1 MRLHAS
7 FLDLAMTR
15 RQGAA
20 TSMKAILLGK
30 APTSSQPQL
39 RHSSGTLSLL
49 ASAALVARVQARNAD
64 HCPPHTCTHKPI
76 PDPHYTLHSL
86 LHTHTTRVYAPQHPS
101 TPHMETRSTS
111 CNCAA
116 CNTSHSSRTRGACSD
131 GSHEGGSNEQK
142 QLPTNRAKLTW

>member
-76 PDPHYTLHSL
+76 PDPHCTLHSL
-86 LHTHTTRVYAPQHPS
+86 LHTHTTRVYTPQHPS
-101 TPHMETRSTS
+101 TRTPGNTQCKLQLRSLQHQSQQPHQ
-111 CNCAA
+111 
-116 CNTSHSSRTRGACSD
+116 RGM
-131 GSHEGGSNEQK
+131 
-142 QLPTNRAKLTW
+142 